1 MGETN
6 IWGHLHKDE
15 NYIMVDG
22 LPVVT
27 EKVRKISSKTKYW
40 QHLCLSNK
48 KKKEQERAQSKR
60 TRDHGGKL
68 GLHDATD
75 IRESKESEP
84 CHVLQREVHQRQT

>member
-1 MGETN
+1 MRETN

-27 EKVRKISSKTKYW
+27 EKVKKISSNTKYW

-48 KKKEQERAQSKR
+48 KKRSRKEHRV
-60 TRDHGGKL
+60 
-68 GLHDATD
+68 
-75 IRESKESEP
+75 REPETTEENLVCMMP
-84 CHVLQREVHQRQT
+84 LT